1 MQKSQL
7 YQLAFSIHFTM
18 PIRFTNRIS
27 PQIDSKILQ

>member
-1 MQKSQL
+1 MQKGQL
-7 YQLAFSIHFTM
+7 YQLAISIHFTM

>member
-7 YQLAFSIHFTM
+7 YQLAFFIHSTI
-18 PIRFTNRIS
+18 PIRFTNRIH